1 MTTHTMESSAK
12 NVTRA
17 SVEERIRGW
26 LTPLNLH
33 FAGVGLLV
41 LVNVYL
47 LVHMGLAWEAKHS
60 RNAEAMAEQQVRLKA
75 AEIAAKP
82 LEGLDAKLAT
92 ATGGADE
99 FYAKRLPGSVSQ
111 VAAERGEL
119 AKKLGVKETRVQY
132 VYAPVLAGSKGELT
146 EVKMDASL
154 TGDYRALV
162 QFINALER
170 DKTFFVINGIS
181 LSGQQSGTV
190 NLRLR
195 LTTYLRGPVPED
207 EKTPGDVD
215 SDDAGDAG
223 KKSGTTAGPVG
234 AARAGAKP

>member
-1 MTTHTMESSAK
+1 MTTQASMSQTMTAIERGVSAR
-12 NVTRA
+12 TRG
-17 SVEERIRGW
+17 VV
-26 LTPLNLH
+26 TPLNLH
-33 FAGVGLLV
+33 IAGVGLLAV
-41 LVNVYL
+41 VNLYL
-47 LVHMGLAWEAKHS
+47 LVHMGLAWEAKRS
-60 RNAEAMAEQQVRLKA
+60 RNADAMANQRVMLKT

-92 ATGGADE
+92 ATGEADE

-111 VAAERGEL
+111 VAAERGDL

-132 VYAPVLAGSKGELT
+132 TYAPVLAGSAGELT

-170 DKTFFVINGIS
+170 DKTFFLINGIA

-195 LTTYLRGPVPED
+195 LTTYLRGALPED

-215 SDDAGDAG
+215 DASANDSA
-223 KKSGTTAGPVG
+223 KNAGP
-234 AARAGAKP
+234 ATPKGAKP

>member
-1 MTTHTMESSAK
+1 MTTQTMESPVK

-17 SVEERIRGW
+17 SVEERLRGW
-26 LTPLNLH
+26 WTPLNLH

-41 LVNVYL
+41 LVNFNL

-92 ATGGADE
+92 ATDGADE

-111 VAAERGEL
+111 VAAERGDL

-162 QFINALER
+162 EFINALER

-207 EKTPGDVD
+207 EKTLGDAD
-215 SDDAGDAG
+215 ADAAGDRVD
-223 KKSGTTAGPVG
+223 GTQSP
-234 AARAGAKP
+234 AGAGRGGARP

>member
-1 MTTHTMESSAK
+1 MTTQAIASPAK

-17 SVEERIRGW
+17 SVEERVRGW
-26 LTPLNLH
+26 WTPLNLH

-41 LVNVYL
+41 LVNLYL

-60 RNAEAMAEQQVRLKA
+60 RNADAMAEQQVRLKA

-82 LEGLDAKLAT
+82 LEGLDAKLAA
-92 ATGGADE
+92 ATGESDT
-99 FYAKRLPGSVSQ
+99 FYANRLPGSVSQ

-132 VYAPVLAGSKGELT
+132 VYAPILAGSKGELT

-207 EKTPGDVD
+207 EKTPGDVV
-215 SDDAGDAG
+215 SDDASGAS
-223 KKSGTTAGPVG
+223 KSSPAG
-234 AARAGAKP
+234 AATAGAKP

>member
-1 MTTHTMESSAK
+1 MTTQTMENPAK
-12 NVTRA
+12 SVARA
-17 SVEERIRGW
+17 AAKQSMEERIREW
-26 LTPLNLH
+26 VTPLNLH

-41 LVNVYL
+41 LVIVYL
-47 LVHMGLAWEAKHS
+47 LVHMGLAWEAKRS
-60 RNAEAMAEQQVRLKA
+60 RNADAMAEQRVMLKA

-92 ATGGADE
+92 ATDEADG

-111 VAAERGEL
+111 VAAERGDL

-132 VYAPVLAGSKGELT
+132 TYAPILAGSAGELT

-195 LTTYLRGPVPED
+195 LATYLRGKLPED

-215 SDDAGDAG
+215 DADDSGKDGSAKSGATPGG
-223 KKSGTTAGPVG
+223 KKP
-234 AARAGAKP
+234 